1 MNNLKLIKIFNIKIL
16 SFFLFI
22 FINNAFAV
30 QQSDKIKPEI
40 FNINTDKF
48 LKLKNEGKPIIA
60 RKWMVVTANQ
70 QASKVAAKILSK
82 GGTAV
87 DAMISAQ
94 LVLGLVEP
102 ESSGLGG
109 GAFLVYF
116 NSSTN
121 KITTLDGRE
130 TAPLNVDE
138 KMFQDSNGKAIKFF
152 DAVVGGKSVGTPGTP
167 ALLEIAH
174 KKWGKIKWSIL
185 FENAI
190 ELADKGF
197 VVSKKLSSSI
207 QKNQKSLSKFKRTK
221 NYFLPNNE
229 PLKAGIIL
237 KNKNY
242 AKTLKELA
250 KNGSKPFYQGSI
262 GDEIIDTVQNAKIN
276 PGVLDQKDLLNY
288 SVIEREPSCIVY
300 RKYKVCGM
308 GPPSSGAI
316 TVNQILGMIEN
327 FNVSKLG
334 PYNPETWRIIGD
346 ASRLAFADRSIYIAD
361 DDFISVPTRELTNK
375 TYLQNRAKNLN
386 SLKKIENIKPGNFED
401 KLSQNF
407 TDDISIELPSTSHI
421 SIVDVYGN
429 ALSMTTTIEN
439 GFGSRLMTK
448 GGFLLNNELTDFS
461 FKTYKNNK
469 RIANSIEPGKRPR
482 SSMAP
487 TIILKDKKPIYILG
501 SPGGS
506 NIIGYVVNA
515 IISLIDWKQDA
526 QRAASTAHAINK
538 FGTYY
543 IEKNTH
549 LVKLQKSLKKMN
561 FEVKL
566 RNFSSGLNIIHID
579 KNLYGG
585 SDHRREGIAIG
596 E

>member
-138 KMFQDSNGKAIKFF
+138 KMFQDPNGKAIKFF

-167 ALLEIAH
+167 ALLENAH

-185 FENAI
+185 FEDAI

-288 SVIEREPSCIVY
+288 SVIEREPSCIIY

-308 GPPSSGAI
+308 GPPSSGGI

-334 PYNPETWRIIGD
+334 PYNPETWKIIGD

-361 DDFISVPTRELTNK
+361 DDFINVPTRELTNK
-375 TYLQNRAKNLN
+375 TYLQNRAKKLN

>member
-30 QQSDKIKPEI
+30 QKSNKIKPEI

-138 KMFQDSNGKAIKFF
+138 KMFQDPNGKAIKFF

-167 ALLEIAH
+167 ALLENAH

-316 TVNQILGMIEN
+316 TVNQILGIIEN
-327 FNVSKLG
+327 YDISKLG
-334 PYNPETWRIIGD
+334 PNNPETWRIIGD

-361 DDFISVPTRELTNK
+361 NDFINVPIVQLLNK
-375 TYLQNRAKNLN
+375 AY
-386 SLKKIENIKPGNFED
+386 LKKRAQKLNNSIKLENIQPGKFE
-401 KLSQNF
+401 KISQNF
-407 TDDISIELPSTSHI
+407 ANDISIELPSTSHI
-421 SIVDVYGN
+421 SIVDSYGN
-429 ALSMTTTIEN
+429 ALSMTSTIEN

-448 GGFLLNNELTDFS
+448 GGFLLNNEL
-461 FKTYKNNK
+461 
-469 RIANSIEPGKRPR
+469 P
-482 SSMAP
+482 
-487 TIILKDKKPIYILG
+487 
-501 SPGGS
+501 
-506 NIIGYVVNA
+506 
-515 IISLIDWKQDA
+515 
-526 QRAASTAHAINK
+526 
-538 FGTYY
+538 
-543 IEKNTH
+543 
-549 LVKLQKSLKKMN
+549 
-561 FEVKL
+561 
-566 RNFSSGLNIIHID
+566 
-579 KNLYGG
+579 
-585 SDHRREGIAIG
+585 
-596 E
+596 

>member
-138 KMFQDSNGKAIKFF
+138 KMFQDPNGKAIKFF

-167 ALLEIAH
+167 ALLENAH

-185 FENAI
+185 FEDAI

-250 KNGSKPFYQGSI
+250 KNGSKLFYQGSI

>member
-48 LKLKNEGKPIIA
+48 LKLKKEGKPIIA

-116 NSSTN
+116 NNSTN

-138 KMFQDSNGKAIKFF
+138 KMFQDPNGKAIKFF

-167 ALLEIAH
+167 ALLENAH

-185 FENAI
+185 FEDAI

-250 KNGSKPFYQGSI
+250 KNGSKSFYQGSI

-288 SVIEREPSCIVY
+288 TVIEREPSCINY

-361 DDFISVPTRELTNK
+361 DDFINVPTRELTNK
-375 TYLQNRAKNLN
+375 TYLQNRAKKLN

>member
-1 MNNLKLIKIFNIKIL
+1 MKHIKIIKALRIKII
-16 SFFLFI
+16 SFFLI
-22 FINNAFAV
+22 ISINNASAV
-30 QQSDKIKPEI
+30 QQSDKINPEN
-40 FNINTDKF
+40 FNVNIEKF
-48 LKLKNEGKPIIA
+48 LKLKSEGKPIIG

-70 QASKVAAKILSK
+70 QASKVAAKILTK

-94 LVLGLVEP
+94 LALGLVEP

-116 NSSTN
+116 NNFTN
-121 KITTLDGRE
+121 QITTLDGRE

-138 KMFQDSNGKAIKFF
+138 KMFQDSNGKPIKFF

-167 ALLEIAH
+167 ALLEKAH
-174 KKWGKIKWSIL
+174 KKWGKIKWPIL
-185 FENAI
+185 FEDVI
-190 ELADKGF
+190 KLAEKGF
-197 VVSKKLSSSI
+197 IISNKLSSSI
-207 QKNQKSLSKFKRTK
+207 QKSKKSLSKFKRTK
-221 NYFLPNNE
+221 DYFLPNNK
-229 PLKAGIIL
+229 PLNAGMIL

-242 AKTLKELA
+242 ARTLKELA
-250 KNGSKPFYQGSI
+250 KYGTSSFYEGSI
-262 GDEIIDTVQNAKIN
+262 GNEIIDTVQNAKIN
-276 PGVLDQKDLLNY
+276 PGILNQKDLLNY
-288 SVIEREPSCIVY
+288 TVIEREPSCINY
-300 RKYKVCGM
+300 RKHKVCGM

-346 ASRLAFADRSIYIAD
+346 ASRLAFADRSVYIAD
-361 DDFISVPTRELTNK
+361 EDFINIPKLELTNK
-375 TYLQNRAKNLN
+375 TYLQNRAEKLN

-401 KLSQNF
+401 KLSHNF

-487 TIILKDKKPIYILG
+487 TIILKDNKPIYILG

-515 IISLIDWKQDA
+515 IISMIDWKQDA
-526 QRAASTAHAINK
+526 QKAASTAHAINK

-543 IEKNTH
+543 LEKNTH
-549 LVKLQKSLKKMN
+549 LSKLETSLKKMN
-561 FEVKL
+561 YEVKL
-566 RNFSSGLNIIHID
+566 RKFSSGLNIIHIS

-585 SDHRREGIAIG
+585 SDHRREGVAIG
-596 E
+596 Q

>member
-1 MNNLKLIKIFNIKIL
+1 MKHIKIIKVLRIKII
-16 SFFLFI
+16 SFFLI
-22 FINNAFAV
+22 ISINNASAV
-30 QQSDKIKPEI
+30 QQSDKINPEN
-40 FNINTDKF
+40 FNVNIEKF
-48 LKLKNEGKPIIA
+48 LKLKSEGKPIIG

-70 QASKVAAKILSK
+70 QASKVAAKILTR

-94 LVLGLVEP
+94 LALGLVEP

-116 NSSTN
+116 NNFTN
-121 KITTLDGRE
+121 QITTLDGRE

-138 KMFQDSNGKAIKFF
+138 KMFQDSNGKPIKFF

-167 ALLEIAH
+167 ALLEKAH
-174 KKWGKIKWSIL
+174 KKWGKIKWPIL
-185 FENAI
+185 FEDVI
-190 ELADKGF
+190 KLAEKGF
-197 VVSKKLSSSI
+197 IVSNKLSSSI
-207 QKNQKSLSKFKRTK
+207 QKSKKSLSKFKRTK
-221 NYFLPNNE
+221 DYFLPNDK
-229 PLKAGIIL
+229 PLKAGMIL

-242 AKTLKELA
+242 ARTLKELA
-250 KNGSKPFYQGSI
+250 KYGTSSFYEGSI
-262 GDEIIDTVQNAKIN
+262 GNEIIDTVQNAKIN
-276 PGVLDQKDLLNY
+276 PGILNQKDLLNY
-288 SVIEREPSCIVY
+288 TVIEREPSCINY
-300 RKYKVCGM
+300 RKHKVCGM

-346 ASRLAFADRSIYIAD
+346 ASRLAFADRSVYIAD
-361 DDFISVPTRELTNK
+361 EDFINIPKLELTNK
-375 TYLQNRAKNLN
+375 TYLQNRAEKLN

-401 KLSQNF
+401 KLSHNF

-421 SIVDVYGN
+421 SIVDMYGN

-487 TIILKDKKPIYILG
+487 TIILKDNKPIYILG

-515 IISLIDWKQDA
+515 IISMIDWKQDA
-526 QRAASTAHAINK
+526 QKAASTAHAINK

-543 IEKNTH
+543 LEKNTH
-549 LVKLQKSLKKMN
+549 LSKLETSLKKMN
-561 FEVKL
+561 YEVKL
-566 RNFSSGLNIIHID
+566 RKFSSGLNIIHIG

-596 E
+596 Q

>member
-1 MNNLKLIKIFNIKIL
+1 MKHIKIIKVLRIKII
-16 SFFLFI
+16 SFFLI
-22 FINNAFAV
+22 ISINNASAV
-30 QQSDKIKPEI
+30 QQSDKINPEN
-40 FNINTDKF
+40 FNVNIEKF
-48 LKLKNEGKPIIA
+48 LKLKSEGKPIIG

-116 NSSTN
+116 NNSTN

-138 KMFQDSNGKAIKFF
+138 KMFQDPNGKAIKFF

-167 ALLEIAH
+167 ALLEKAH
-174 KKWGKIKWSIL
+174 KKWGKIKWPIL
-185 FENAI
+185 FEDVI
-190 ELADKGF
+190 KLAEKGF
-197 VVSKKLSSSI
+197 IVSNKLSSSI
-207 QKNQKSLSKFKRTK
+207 QKSKKSLSKFKRTK
-221 NYFLPNNE
+221 DYFLPNNK

-242 AKTLKELA
+242 ARTLKELA
-250 KNGSKPFYQGSI
+250 KNGSKSFYQGSI

-276 PGVLDQKDLLNY
+276 PGILNQKDLLNY
-288 SVIEREPSCIVY
+288 TVIEREPSCINY
-300 RKYKVCGM
+300 RKHKVCGM

-346 ASRLAFADRSIYIAD
+346 ASRLAFADRSVYIAD
-361 DDFISVPTRELTNK
+361 EDFINIPKLELTNK
-375 TYLQNRAKNLN
+375 TYLQNRAEKLN

-401 KLSQNF
+401 KLSHNF

-421 SIVDVYGN
+421 SIVDMYGN

-487 TIILKDKKPIYILG
+487 TIILKDNKPIYILG

-515 IISLIDWKQDA
+515 IISMIDWKQDA
-526 QRAASTAHAINK
+526 QKAASTAHAINK

-543 IEKNTH
+543 LEKNTQ
-549 LVKLQKSLKKMN
+549 LSKLETSLKKMN
-561 FEVKL
+561 YEVKL

>member
-1 MNNLKLIKIFNIKIL
+1 MKHIKIIKALRIKII
-16 SFFLFI
+16 SFFLI
-22 FINNAFAV
+22 ISINNASAV
-30 QQSDKIKPEI
+30 QQSDKINPEN
-40 FNINTDKF
+40 FNVNIEKF
-48 LKLKNEGKPIIA
+48 LKLKSEGKPIIG

-70 QASKVAAKILSK
+70 QASKVAAKILTK

-94 LVLGLVEP
+94 LALGLVEP

-116 NSSTN
+116 NNFTN
-121 KITTLDGRE
+121 QITTLDGRE

-138 KMFQDSNGKAIKFF
+138 KMFQDSNGKPIKFF

-167 ALLEIAH
+167 ALLEKAH
-174 KKWGKIKWSIL
+174 KKWGKIKWPIL
-185 FENAI
+185 FEDVI
-190 ELADKGF
+190 KLAEKGF
-197 VVSKKLSSSI
+197 IVSNKLSSSI
-207 QKNQKSLSKFKRTK
+207 QKSKESLSKFKRTK
-221 NYFLPNNE
+221 DYFLPNNK
-229 PLKAGIIL
+229 PLKTGMIL

-242 AKTLKELA
+242 ARTLKELA
-250 KNGSKPFYQGSI
+250 KYGTSSFYEGSI
-262 GDEIIDTVQNAKIN
+262 GNEIIDTVQNAKIN
-276 PGVLDQKDLLNY
+276 PGILNQKDLLNY
-288 SVIEREPSCIVY
+288 TVIEREPSCINY
-300 RKYKVCGM
+300 RKHKVCGM

-346 ASRLAFADRSIYIAD
+346 ASRLAFADRSVYIAD
-361 DDFISVPTRELTNK
+361 EDFINIPKLELTNK
-375 TYLQNRAKNLN
+375 TYLQNRAEKLN
-386 SLKKIENIKPGNFED
+386 NLKKIENIKPGDFED
-401 KLSQNF
+401 KLSHNF

-487 TIILKDKKPIYILG
+487 TIILKDNKPIYILG

-515 IISLIDWKQDA
+515 IISMIDWKQDA
-526 QRAASTAHAINK
+526 QKAASTAHAINK

-543 IEKNTH
+543 LEKNTH
-549 LVKLQKSLKKMN
+549 LSKLETSLKKMN
-561 FEVKL
+561 YEVKL
-566 RNFSSGLNIIHID
+566 RKFSSGLNIIHIG

-596 E
+596 Q

>member
-1 MNNLKLIKIFNIKIL
+1 MNYKKLIKIFNIKIL

-22 FINNAFAV
+22 FIKNAFAV

-94 LVLGLVEP
+94 LVLGLAEP

-116 NSSTN
+116 NNSTN

-152 DAVVGGKSVGTPGTP
+152 DAVIGGKSVGTPGTP

-185 FENAI
+185 FEDAI

-207 QKNQKSLSKFKRTK
+207 QKNQKSLSKFKKTK
-221 NYFLPNNE
+221 NYFLPNNK

-242 AKTLKELA
+242 AETLKELA

-262 GDEIIDTVQNAKIN
+262 GNEIIDTVQNAKIN

-288 SVIEREPSCIVY
+288 SIIEREPSCIIY

-334 PYNPETWRIIGD
+334 PYNPETWKIIGD

-361 DDFISVPTRELTNK
+361 DDFINVPSRKLTNK
-375 TYLQNRAKNLN
+375 TYLQNRAKKLN

-407 TDDISIELPSTSHI
+407 TDDISIEFPSTSHI
-421 SIVDVYGN
+421 SIVDMYGN

-487 TIILKDKKPIYILG
+487 TIILKDNKPIYVLG

-543 IEKNTH
+543 LEKNTH
-549 LVKLQKSLKKMN
+549 LSKLETSLKKMN
-561 FEVKL
+561 YEVKL
-566 RNFSSGLNIIHID
+566 KKFSSGLNIIHID

-596 E
+596 Q